1 MSSPGRPCLEFSIV
15 AKVTQLPK
23 DDPRLVQ
30 PLFLMQEAAAYLHVP
45 RSTFQTWARGY
56 ERHNGRGRETVG
68 AALVTAVDSPPGT
81 PNIPFI
87 GLAEG
92 LALSAFRR
100 AGVPMQRIRPALER
114 LEDEMGLRHAL
125 ASDRL
130 YTDGAEILFDY
141 GRQAGEETIAQLF
154 VVRNQQRVFVAVV
167 EQYLRHITY
176 GADHWASRVRLPGYE
191 RTPVIVDPK
200 RAFGRPVIQRVRV
213 PVEELVDR
221 WWAGDSIHVLA
232 DDFGLE
238 KMEVEDV
245 IRVATRIP
253 AAA

>member
-1 MSSPGRPCLEFSIV
+1 VGG
-15 AKVTQLPK
+15 
-23 DDPRLVQ
+23 
-30 PLFLMQEAAAYLHVP
+30 PLITALDAPA
-45 RSTFQTWARGY
+45 
-56 ERHNGRGRETVG
+56 G
-68 AALVTAVDSPPGT
+68 A

-87 GLAEG
+87 GLVEG

-114 LEDEMGLRHAL
+114 LETEMGLRHAL

-130 YTDGAEILFDY
+130 YTDGAEVLFDY
-141 GRQAGEETIAQLF
+141 GREASEEKIAQLV
-154 VVRNQQRVFVAVV
+154 VVRNQQRVFAPIVQ
-167 EQYLRHITY
+167 QYLRHITY
-176 GADHWASRVRLPGYE
+176 GPDHWATRVRLPGYE
-191 RTPVIVDPK
+191 NTPVIVDPK
-200 RAFGRPVIQRVRV
+200 RSFGRPVIQRVRV

-232 DDFGLE
+232 DDFGLKE
-238 KMEVEDV
+238 AEVEDV

>member
-1 MSSPGRPCLEFSIV
+1 M
-15 AKVTQLPK
+15 AKVNQLPK

-30 PLFLMQEAAAYLHVP
+30 PLFLTREAAIYLHVP
-45 RSTFQTWARGY
+45 PSTFQTWVQGY
-56 ERHNGRGRETVG
+56 ERHNGRGRSTVG
-68 AALVTAVDSPPGT
+68 APLVTAVDSPPGS
-81 PNIPFI
+81 PKIPFI

-114 LEDEMGLRHAL
+114 LQYEIGLRHAL

-141 GRQAGEETIAQLF
+141 GRQAGEEKISQLV
-154 VVRNQQRVFVAVV
+154 VVRNQQRVFVPVV

-176 GADHWASRVRLPGYE
+176 GPDHWASRVRLPGYE
-191 RTPVIVDPK
+191 KTPVIVDPK

-232 DDFGLE
+232 EDFGLHE
-238 KMEVEDV
+238 AEVEDV

>member
-1 MSSPGRPCLEFSIV
+1 MSRAALMEYHLSKVEQLE
-15 AKVTQLPK
+15 QN
-23 DDPRLVQ
+23 DPRLVQ
-30 PLFLMQEAAAYLHVP
+30 PLFLAREAAIYLHVP
-45 RSTFQTWARGY
+45 PSTFQTWVHGY
-56 ERHNGRGRETVG
+56 ERHNGHNRATVG
-68 AALVTAVDSPPGT
+68 GPLITALDAPPGA

-87 GLAEG
+87 GLVEG

-114 LEDEMGLRHAL
+114 LETEMGLRHAL

-130 YTDGAEILFDY
+130 YTDAAEVLFDY
-141 GRQAGEETIAQLF
+141 GREASEEKIAQLV
-154 VVRNQQRVFVAVV
+154 VVRNQQRVFAPIV

-176 GADHWASRVRLPGYE
+176 GPDHWATRVRLPGYE
-191 RTPVIVDPK
+191 NTPVIVDP
-200 RAFGRPVIQRVRV
+200 RRSFGRPVIQRVRV

-221 WWAGDSIHVLA
+221 WWAGDSIRVLA
-232 DDFGLE
+232 DDFGLKE
-238 KMEVEDV
+238 AEVEDV

>member
-1 MSSPGRPCLEFSIV
+1 M
-15 AKVTQLPK
+15 AKVTQLSQN
-23 DDPRLVQ
+23 DPRLVQ
-30 PLFLMQEAAAYLHVP
+30 PLFLMREAAVYLHVP
-45 RSTFQTWARGY
+45 PSTFQTWAHGY
-56 ERHNGRGRETVG
+56 ERHNGHGRLTVG
-68 AALVTAVDSPPGT
+68 TSLVTAVDSPHGG

-114 LEDEMGLRHAL
+114 LESEIGLRHAL
-125 ASDRL
+125 ASDRM

-141 GRQAGEETIAQLF
+141 GRQAGEEKITQLV
-154 VVRNQQRVFVAVV
+154 VVRNQQRVFVPLV

-176 GADHWASRVRLPGYE
+176 GPDHWASRVRLPGYE
-191 RTPVIVDPK
+191 KTPVIVDPK

-221 WWAGDSIHVLA
+221 WWAGDSIRVLA
-232 DDFGLE
+232 NDFGLE
-238 KMEVEDV
+238 GAEVEDV

-253 AAA
+253 TAA